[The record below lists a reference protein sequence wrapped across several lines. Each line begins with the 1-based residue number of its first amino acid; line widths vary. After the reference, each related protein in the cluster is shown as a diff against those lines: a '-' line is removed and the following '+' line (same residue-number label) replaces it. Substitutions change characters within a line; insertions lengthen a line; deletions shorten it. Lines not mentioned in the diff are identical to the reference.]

1 MKNKI
6 LYGILIICV
15 IMSLIY
21 CKEVITNI
29 KSVDTD
35 LKNANE
41 IGSLNLD
48 KYKVEKTDNYVAIII
63 KKDKLVITTK
73 YIFVN
78 KKLLRVN
85 VEEKYESLTVAE
97 EKYEL
102 TKNDL
107 DKMKNYKDIILN
119 GSTLILVQKDELFE
133 DLKGMNIDALYN
145 YEYKLYKD
153 KM

>member
-85 VEEKYESLTVAE
+85 VEEKYKSLTVAE

>member
-21 CKEVITNI
+21 CKEVIANI